1 MQVVSPCSASAV
13 SVSGTE
19 TILANPPPVIS
30 FSLPASSASSSVP
43 QSNSFGSVTPPPPT
57 TTPTVTAATTANPST
72 VVPSKCESTP
82 PVVVVQP
89 QSRREEL
96 DVSAVPPTGT
106 PQKKTLPG
114 DEGPGG
120 DTGDPAS
127 APTTTTTGPAEQSPP
142 LMKQL
147 NRLLTP
153 PDDLLQWKD
162 MPQHLQFNP
171 YVLTGYR
178 PLQGV
183 KGCLSSLFYVHNE
196 TINILTHGI
205 PIVYIL
211 ATVPAMMPWEKEY
224 RFLSWCHLVGSVA
237 PWCGSFVYHLFM
249 NLELGEAMYYR
260 LLQLDMLGIWI
271 SQSFGALPMV
281 TATVFCL
288 GWPIKW
294 FIIISYSL
302 LCIWGL
308 FKAMTASSP
317 WQRRLCFVLP
327 FMMRIVLTMLRIW
340 KIGGGNPASLTHVF
354 LQDAVSAVGGVI
366 GAMHIPEKWF
376 PGSVDIYLNSHN
388 IMHVL
393 VVMAVYSMHQATVRD
408 IEWMQRV
415 ECSGANLTASM
426 GIDGINGTHL
436 EL

>member
-1 MQVVSPCSASAV
+1 MEPPAIEPQVSIDPPLLEPAPLLSTENIVPPSDASDAQ
-13 SVSGTE
+13 SNGG
-19 TILANPPPVIS
+19 
-30 FSLPASSASSSVP
+30 ASS
-43 QSNSFGSVTPPPPT
+43 TM
-57 TTPTVTAATTANPST
+57 
-72 VVPSKCESTP
+72 
-82 PVVVVQP
+82 
-89 QSRREEL
+89 L
-96 DVSAVPPTGT
+96 
-106 PQKKTLPG
+106 
-114 DEGPGG
+114 
-120 DTGDPAS
+120 
-127 APTTTTTGPAEQSPP
+127 
-142 LMKQL
+142 KQMH
-147 NRLLTP
+147 RLLTP
-153 PDDLLQWKD
+153 PADLLEWKD

-211 ATVPAMMPWEKEY
+211 ATVPAMMPWEKDY

-249 NLELGEAMYYR
+249 NLECGEGIYYR

-281 TATVFCL
+281 TATVYCWNTPL
-288 GWPIKW
+288 KW
-294 FIIISYSL
+294 LFIISYSL

-317 WQRRLCFVLP
+317 WQRRLCFLLP
-327 FMMRIVLTMLRIW
+327 FSMRIILTLLRIS
-340 KIGGGNPASLTHVF
+340 KMGGGNPTSLTHVF
-354 LQDAVSAVGGVI
+354 LQDAVSAVGGII

-393 VVMAVYSMHQATVRD
+393 VVVAVYSMHQATVRD
-408 IEWMQRV
+408 IEWMQRS
-415 ECSGANLTASM
+415 ECNGLSSNTTLN
-426 GIDGINGTHL
+426 IDHVNGSHL

>member
-1 MQVVSPCSASAV
+1 MAP
-13 SVSGTE
+13 
-19 TILANPPPVIS
+19 ANTLPVA
-30 FSLPASSASSSVP
+30 PGNNA
-43 QSNSFGSVTPPPPT
+43 TPPADFPERIRSTTSTSTANTTSTNTAT
-57 TTPTVTAATTANPST
+57 TTSIIDNTTNTTESGSST
-72 VVPSKCESTP
+72 
-82 PVVVVQP
+82 
-89 QSRREEL
+89 L
-96 DVSAVPPTGT
+96 
-106 PQKKTLPG
+106 L
-114 DEGPGG
+114 
-120 DTGDPAS
+120 
-127 APTTTTTGPAEQSPP
+127 
-142 LMKQL
+142 KQVH
-147 NRLLTP
+147 RMLTP
-153 PDDLLQWKD
+153 PDDLLEWKD

-211 ATVPAMMPWEKEY
+211 ATVPAMMPWEKDY

-249 NLELGEAMYYR
+249 NLENGEGIYYR

-281 TATVFCL
+281 TATVYCL
-288 GWPIKW
+288 NFPLKW
-294 FIIISYSL
+294 LLIISYSL

-317 WQRRLCFVLP
+317 WQRRLCFLLP
-327 FMMRIVLTMLRIW
+327 FSMRIMLTLLRIS
-340 KIGGGNPASLTHVF
+340 KLGGGNPTSLTHVF

-393 VVMAVYSMHQATVRD
+393 VVVAVYSMHQATIRD
-408 IEWMQRV
+408 IEWMQRA
-415 ECSGANLTASM
+415 ECNGLNYTSALN
-426 GIDGINGTHL
+426 IDSINGSHL

>member
-1 MQVVSPCSASAV
+1 MQP
-13 SVSGTE
+13 TE
-19 TILANPPPVIS
+19 CAGVIS
-30 FSLPASSASSSVP
+30 PMVLESATAPISVVPRSTTTTTASNSCNSMTTTSGGGHLVLLAPSSSSASSSLSSSPETVRSASSSTTSSLPP
-43 QSNSFGSVTPPPPT
+43 Q
-57 TTPTVTAATTANPST
+57 
-72 VVPSKCESTP
+72 
-82 PVVVVQP
+82 Q
-89 QSRREEL
+89 
-96 DVSAVPPTGT
+96 
-106 PQKKTLPG
+106 
-114 DEGPGG
+114 
-120 DTGDPAS
+120 
-127 APTTTTTGPAEQSPP
+127 PTTTTTTPAPASSTPASTTTPSPVVTTHQCQRDDSEEDDDGRDGQGAP

-147 NRLLTP
+147 NKLLTP

-211 ATVPAMMPWEKEY
+211 ATVPAMMPWEKEF

-249 NLELGEAMYYR
+249 NLELGESAYYR

-281 TATVFCL
+281 TATVYCL
-288 GWPIKW
+288 GWPLKW
-294 FIIISYSL
+294 LIIISYSM

-308 FKAMTASSP
+308 YKAMTASSP
-317 WQRRLCFVLP
+317 WQRRLCFLLP
-327 FMMRIVLTMLRIW
+327 FTMRIMLTLLRIS
-340 KIGGGNPASLTHVF
+340 KLGGGNPSSLTHVF

-393 VVMAVYSMHQATVRD
+393 VVMAVYSMHQATIRD
-408 IEWMQRV
+408 IEWMQNS
-415 ECSGANLTASM
+415 ECSPSNLTSSLNIDAINAS
-426 GIDGINGTHL
+426 HL